1 MPSVN
6 DILLHKGARVAT
18 VARETSVL
26 KAASDMNKHHI
37 GALVVLDED
46 DEVVG
51 IFTERDILNRV
62 VAANRDPAATPVAE
76 VMTSPIVFCRESTT
90 LAECQQVMTQK
101 RIRHLPVMEDG
112 QLRGI
117 ISTGD
122 ILAGQVASQ
131 QTTIE
136 YLNEYL
142 YGPT

>member
-6 DILLHKGARVAT
+6 DILLHKGSSVAT
-18 VARETSVL
+18 VSGKATVHI
-26 KAASDMNKHHI
+26 AASQMNQHHI
-37 GALVVLDED
+37 GALVVLDD
-46 DEVVG
+46 GKVVG

-62 VAANRDPAATPVAE
+62 VAPNRDPASTQVAE
-76 VMTSPIVFCRESTT
+76 VMTSPVAFCHEATT
-90 LAECQQVMTQK
+90 LAECQRVMSQK
-101 RIRHLPVMEDG
+101 RIRHLPVMEEG
-112 QLRGI
+112 ELRGI

>member
-6 DILLHKGARVAT
+6 EILLHKGSSVAT
-18 VARETSVL
+18 VSGNATVL
-26 KAASDMNKHHI
+26 NAASEMNKHHI
-37 GALVVLDED
+37 GALVVVDGE
-46 DEVVG
+46 EVVG

-62 VAANRDPAATPVAE
+62 VAANRDPAATLVAE
-76 VMTSPIVFCRESTT
+76 VMTSPIAFCQESTT

-112 QLRGI
+112 RLRGI

>member
-37 GALVVLDED
+37 GALVVVDGE
-46 DEVVG
+46 EVIG

-62 VAANRDPAATPVAE
+62 VAANRDPAATLVAE
-76 VMTSPIVFCRESTT
+76 VMTSPIAFCHESTT